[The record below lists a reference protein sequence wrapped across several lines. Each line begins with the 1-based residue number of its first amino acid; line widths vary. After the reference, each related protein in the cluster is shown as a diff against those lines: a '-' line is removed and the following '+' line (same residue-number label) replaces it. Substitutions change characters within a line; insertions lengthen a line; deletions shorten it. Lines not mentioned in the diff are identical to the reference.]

1 MLSHWDV
8 AFFEC
13 LLRVLERVTKDRNNK
28 PRHALLSPIYFC
40 LITPV
45 FYASDAVVEYIL
57 ATKSHPVDRR
67 ADPLSCFLDAD
78 MAVLGKRPE
87 AYDGCAALIREEY
100 RHVPHDVYCEKRADI
115 LADFIGGVGGGG
127 AVGAGEEEER
137 TITKTTFKTA
147 AMQESLEARA
157 VENLRREIDSLRRGV
172 IPSLASAV

>member
-127 AVGAGEEEER
+127 TVYPPSPSPSCSALGTGPPRPPAPVRAG
-137 TITKTTFKTA
+137 
-147 AMQESLEARA
+147 
-157 VENLRREIDSLRRGV
+157 
-172 IPSLASAV
+172 